1 MELREEGGKAK
12 HAPGFHSDH
21 EFRICHFSDTEN
33 WEIVRFGLWSET
45 VHFWRYIKFELSL
58 SSSNRDI

>member
-12 HAPGFHSDH
+12 RAPGFHSDH

-45 VHFWRYIKFELSL
+45 ESTFLEVH
-58 SSSNRDI
+58 